1 MLPYQN
7 KNCLEIGVD
16 ECARGCLFGRIYG
29 CAVVYPPD
37 GLNNEFE
44 SIIKD
49 SKKLSK
55 KKRLLIYDYLI
66 KNIKYATYYCDNKEI
81 DTIGIQKCN
90 YKVFHESIKK
100 LNIIPDKI
108 LVDGKCFDPIF
119 INNKQ
124 IEHECIIKGDN
135 IYFSIACAS
144 IIAKVEHD
152 KYIDSLIIEKPFLKN
167 YHLQTNYG
175 YGTKDHINAISKFGL
190 SEYHR
195 KSYNI
200 KKLKNNNTQLH
211 INF

>member
-7 KNCLEIGVD
+7 KNILEVGVD

-29 CAVVYPPD
+29 CAVLYPSD
-37 GLNNEFE
+37 GLNNEIE

-49 SKKLSK
+49 SKKLSR
-55 KKRLLIYDYLI
+55 KKRLLIYEYLI
-66 KNIKYATYYCDNKEI
+66 KNVKYATHYCENYEI
-81 DTIGIQKCN
+81 DEIGIQKCN
-90 YKVFHESIKK
+90 YKVLHESIKK

-108 LVDGKCFDPIF
+108 LVDGKCFDPLF
-119 INNKQ
+119 LNNKP

-135 IYFSIACAS
+135 IYLSIACAS

-200 KKLKNNNTQLH
+200 KKLKNNFVNTH
-211 INF
+211 